1 MEMGCVTGLVRV
13 PSSGSPVFHAT
24 ASRYP
29 SEWIDLA
36 SFWFIRSPVERHLGR
51 CHLAYA
57 SGQALLNTFTCEFVW
72 TSVYISL
79 GVAPR
84 TGAAARGA
92 TQCLSSEELAHGFPA
107 DSPSAPPWQRTRLR
121 LLHTLAR
128 SPVRPFAGS
137 HPRGCAVWI
146 RLAFR

>member
-1 MEMGCVTGLVRV
+1 MERGCVAGLVRV

-51 CHLAYA
+51 GHLAYV
-57 SGQALLNTFTCEFVW
+57 SGQALLNTFTCKFVW
-72 TSVYISL
+72 TSIYISL

-84 TGAAARGA
+84 TGAAACGA
-92 TQCLSSEELAHGFPA
+92 TQCLSSEELAHGFPGGLPLCTTLAA
-107 DSPSAPPWQRTRLR
+107 DEAP

-128 SPVRPFAGS
+128 SLVRPFAGL
-137 HPRGCAVWI
+137 HPRGCAVRI